1 MLLTLFFLETLF
13 PPFDMAFPTQ
23 FWELFNF
30 YQMIPWAATD
40 KARYISPCA
49 LKDGSCDFPRIFTEN
64 LVHLEAP
71 SIANKLN
78 ESVF

>member
-1 MLLTLFFLETLF
+1 
-13 PPFDMAFPTQ
+13 
-23 FWELFNF
+23 
-30 YQMIPWAATD
+30 MIPWAATD